1 MNVSN
6 SGSTIIVIIIVVIV
20 VIFFFLPVLA
30 ENILACMRAGLFK

>member
-6 SGSTIIVIIIVVIV
+6 SGSIIIAIIIVVVIV
-20 VIFFFLPVLA
+20 ILFFLPVLA